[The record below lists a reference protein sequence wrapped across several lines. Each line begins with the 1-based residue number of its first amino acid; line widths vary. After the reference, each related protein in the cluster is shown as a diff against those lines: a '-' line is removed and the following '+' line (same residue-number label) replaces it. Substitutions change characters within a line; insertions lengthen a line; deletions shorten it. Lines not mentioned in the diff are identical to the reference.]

1 MCARRRRTGR
11 DDMPVSLDPPLLS
24 CIQNGSNTWPR
35 LRECGAMGVS
45 VLSREQKEYVQRL
58 PSKEGD
64 RFLGVGMQALP
75 SGAVV
80 LEETHAWFDCVL
92 EAEHPAGDHT
102 IVVLRI
108 LTLHVENGAE
118 GPDGL
123 LQQRLPRH
131 PPSRRPT

>member
-1 MCARRRRTGR
+1 
-11 DDMPVSLDPPLLS
+11 MPVSLDPPLLS
-24 CIQNGSNTWPR
+24 VCIQNGSNTWPR

-64 RFLGVGMQALP
+64 RFLEVDMQALP

-102 IVVLRI
+102 IVVARVVDLEGAPDAEPLVFFRGRYGSFRPPG
-108 LTLHVENGAE
+108 NG
-118 GPDGL
+118 
-123 LQQRLPRH
+123 R
-131 PPSRRPT
+131 